1 MQEAISPRAASR
13 FRVIFGL
20 LRRIPR
26 SDLREIPE
34 MKLKVLIADDEPLAL
49 DKLRRLLATE
59 TDLEVVAAATN
70 GTEALR
76 LAEQLQPDVLI
87 LDIQMPPL
95 DGIEV
100 AHALQHEQRA
110 IIFTTAF
117 PAHAV
122 DAFATNAVDY
132 LLKPYSRESFTRAL
146 GRARARLAARSAD
159 AARGGRSDRLLVKS
173 RDRYVVVHVNDIE
186 WIEAAANYV
195 VLHASSGNHVLR
207 GTLTDTLVEVG
218 EDQFFRTGR
227 SAAVNLDRVNEV
239 LFDEPGE
246 HVLLLR
252 SGARVRLQRS
262 FRELQ
267 ERLEKRTHGRA
278 TMPQGTAA

>member
-1 MQEAISPRAASR
+1 M
-13 FRVIFGL
+13 
-20 LRRIPR
+20 
-26 SDLREIPE
+26 

-49 DKLRRLLATE
+49 DKLRRLVANE
-59 TDLEVVAAATN
+59 ADLEVVAEAAN
-70 GTEALR
+70 GSEALR
-76 LAEQLQPDVLI
+76 LAEQHRPDVLI

-100 AHALQHEQRA
+100 AHALQHGNQA

-117 PAHAV
+117 PDHAV

-132 LLKPYSRESFTRAL
+132 LLKPYSRENFARAL
-146 GRARARLAARSAD
+146 GRARTRLAARPPD
-159 AARGGRSDRLLVKS
+159 AARAGRSDRLLVKS
-173 RDRYVVVHVNDIE
+173 RDRYVVVPVNDIE

-267 ERLEKRTHGRA
+267 ERLEKRTAVRA
-278 TMPQGTAA
+278 AAREGTAA

>member
-1 MQEAISPRAASR
+1 
-13 FRVIFGL
+13 
-20 LRRIPR
+20 
-26 SDLREIPE
+26 

-49 DKLRRLLATE
+49 DKLRRLIASE
-59 TDLEVVAAATN
+59 PDLELVGAAAN
-70 GTEALR
+70 GSEALR
-76 LAEQLQPDVLI
+76 LAEELHPEVLI

-100 AHALQHEQRA
+100 AHALQQDARA
-110 IIFTTAF
+110 VIFTTAF
-117 PAHAV
+117 PDHAV
-122 DAFATNAVDY
+122 DAFAANAVDY
-132 LLKPYSRESFTRAL
+132 LLKPYSRENFARAL
-146 GRARARLAARSAD
+146 GRARTRLAGKTPD
-159 AARGGRSDRLLVKS
+159 ATRAAARSDRLLVKT
-173 RDRYVVVHVNDIE
+173 RDRYLVVHVSDIE

-218 EDQFFRTGR
+218 EEQFFRTGR
-227 SAAVNLDRVNEV
+227 SAAVNLDRVVEV

-252 SGARVRLQRS
+252 SGARVRLQRN

-267 ERLEKRTHGRA
+267 ERLEKRTLGRA
-278 TMPQGTAA
+278 VREGSAA

>member
-1 MQEAISPRAASR
+1 MQARRRERAVAR
-13 FRVIFGL
+13 RCVIFGSNASGCGPS
-20 LRRIPR
+20 PR
-26 SDLREIPE
+26 THLE

-49 DKLRRLLATE
+49 DKLRRLLAAE
-59 TDLEVVAAATN
+59 PDLELAGAATN
-70 GTEALR
+70 GAEALR
-76 LAEQLQPDVLI
+76 LARELRPDILV

-95 DGIEV
+95 DGLEV
-100 AHALQHEQRA
+100 AHALDEGARA
-110 IIFTTAF
+110 VIFTTAF
-117 PAHAV
+117 PQHAV
-122 DAFATNAVDY
+122 DAFGANAVDY
-132 LLKPYSRESFTRAL
+132 LLKPYSKEQFTRAL
-146 GRARARLAARSAD
+146 GRARARLATATD
-159 AARGGRSDRLLVKS
+159 AVRVGRSDRLLVKS

-207 GTLTDTLVEVG
+207 GTMTDTLAEVG
-218 EDQFFRTGR
+218 EDMFFRTGR

-252 SGARVRLQRS
+252 SGARVRLQRN

-267 ERLEKRTHGRA
+267 ERLEKHTAARA
-278 TMPQGTAA
+278 RREGTAA

>member
-1 MQEAISPRAASR
+1 
-13 FRVIFGL
+13 
-20 LRRIPR
+20 
-26 SDLREIPE
+26 

-49 DKLRRLLATE
+49 DKLRRLVASE
-59 TDLEVVAAATN
+59 PDLELVGAAAN
-70 GTEALR
+70 GSEALR
-76 LAEQLQPDVLI
+76 LAEELHPEVLI

-100 AHALQHEQRA
+100 AHALQQDARA
-110 IIFTTAF
+110 VIFTTAF
-117 PAHAV
+117 PDHAV
-122 DAFATNAVDY
+122 DAFAANAVDY
-132 LLKPYSRESFTRAL
+132 LLKPYSRENFSRAL
-146 GRARARLAARSAD
+146 GRARARLAAKPD
-159 AARGGRSDRLLVKS
+159 ATRAAARSDRLLVKT
-173 RDRYVVVHVNDIE
+173 RDRYLVVHVSDIE

-218 EDQFFRTGR
+218 EEQFFRTGR
-227 SAAVNLDRVNEV
+227 SAAVNLDRVLEV

-252 SGARVRLQRS
+252 SGARVRLQRN

-267 ERLEKRTHGRA
+267 ERLEKSTLRRLAREGS
-278 TMPQGTAA
+278 AA

>member
-1 MQEAISPRAASR
+1 
-13 FRVIFGL
+13 
-20 LRRIPR
+20 
-26 SDLREIPE
+26 

-59 TDLEVVAAATN
+59 NDLEIAGAATN
-70 GTEALR
+70 GADALR
-76 LAEQLQPDVLI
+76 LARELQPDILV

-95 DGIEV
+95 DGLEV
-100 AHALQHEQRA
+100 AHTLDEGARA
-110 IIFTTAF
+110 VIFTTAF
-117 PAHAV
+117 PQHAV
-122 DAFATNAVDY
+122 DAFAANAVDY
-132 LLKPYSRESFTRAL
+132 LLKPYSKEQFARAL
-146 GRARARLAARSAD
+146 GRARSRLAATAD
-159 AARGGRSDRLLVKS
+159 ATRTGRSDRLLVKS

-195 VLHASSGNHVLR
+195 VLHSSSGNHVLR
-207 GTLTDTLVEVG
+207 GTMTDTLAEVG
-218 EDQFFRTGR
+218 EDLFFRTGR

-252 SGARVRLQRS
+252 SGARVRLQRN

-267 ERLEKRTHGRA
+267 ERLEKRTAAHARRE
-278 TMPQGTAA
+278 GTAA

>member
-1 MQEAISPRAASR
+1 
-13 FRVIFGL
+13 
-20 LRRIPR
+20 
-26 SDLREIPE
+26 
-34 MKLKVLIADDEPLAL
+34 MKFKVLIADDEPLAL
-49 DKLRRLLATE
+49 DKLRRLIATE
-59 TDLEVVAAATN
+59 PDLEVVAAAAN

-100 AHALQHEQRA
+100 AHALQHAQRA

-117 PAHAV
+117 PDHAV

-132 LLKPYSRESFTRAL
+132 LLKPYSRENFSRAL
-146 GRARARLAARSAD
+146 GRARARLAKPGET
-159 AARGGRSDRLLVKS
+159 ARGGRSDRLLVKS
-173 RDRYVVVHVNDIE
+173 RDRYVVVHVTDIE

-195 VLHASSGNHVLR
+195 VLHASNGNHVLR
-207 GTLTDTLVEVG
+207 GTLTDTLTEVG

-227 SAAVNLDRVNEV
+227 SAAVNLDRVTEV

-252 SGARVRLQRS
+252 SGARVRLQRN

-267 ERLEKRTHGRA
+267 ERLEKRPRGRA
-278 TMPQGTAA
+278 AVREGTAA

>member
-1 MQEAISPRAASR
+1 
-13 FRVIFGL
+13 
-20 LRRIPR
+20 
-26 SDLREIPE
+26 

-49 DKLRRLLATE
+49 DKLRRLIATE
-59 TDLEVVAAATN
+59 PDLELVAAAAN

-100 AHALQHEQRA
+100 AHAIQHEQCA

-117 PAHAV
+117 PDHAV
-122 DAFATNAVDY
+122 HAFAANAVDY
-132 LLKPYSRESFTRAL
+132 LLKPYSRESFSRAL
-146 GRARARLAARSAD
+146 HRARTRLAAKPNEAP
-159 AARGGRSDRLLVKS
+159 RGGRSDRLLVKS
-173 RDRYVVVHVNDIE
+173 RDRYVVVHVTDIE

-195 VLHASSGNHVLR
+195 VLHAANGNHVLR

-227 SAAVNLDRVNEV
+227 SAAVNLDRVSEV

>member
-1 MQEAISPRAASR
+1 
-13 FRVIFGL
+13 
-20 LRRIPR
+20 
-26 SDLREIPE
+26 

-49 DKLRRLLATE
+49 EKLRRLIAE
-59 TDLEVVAAATN
+59 EPDLELIGAAAN
-70 GTEALR
+70 GADALR
-76 LAEQLQPDVLI
+76 LAEELRPDVLI
-87 LDIQMPPL
+87 MDIQMPPL

-100 AHALQHEQRA
+100 AHALAHGQRA
-110 IIFTTAF
+110 VIFTTAF
-117 PAHAV
+117 PDYAV
-122 DAFATNAVDY
+122 DAFAANAVDY
-132 LLKPYSRESFTRAL
+132 LLKPYSRVNFSRAL
-146 GRARARLAARSAD
+146 GRARARLAGKATD

-173 RDRYVVVHVNDIE
+173 RDRYVVVHVSDIE

-207 GTLTDTLVEVG
+207 GTLTDTLLEVG

-252 SGARVRLQRS
+252 SGARVRLQRN

-267 ERLEKRTHGRA
+267 ERLEKRTVTRA
-278 TMPQGTAA
+278 AREGNAA